1 MARAVR
7 AEYAE
12 ILCRATRAGMP
23 QSVWTDNRL
32 VDCIYRRQFARQKA
46 VERNG
51 HLMVVCYCRCPGRVV
66 RVAGAAPHSS
76 VRRGGTWAEAESILC
91 WLSST
96 LCRARWHGA
105 GGE

>member
-23 QSVWTDNRL
+23 QSVWTDSRL

-51 HLMVVCYCRCPGRVV
+51 HLMVVCYCRCPGSVV
-66 RVAGAAPHSS
+66 RVAGARRTAQSGVAAPGPKRNRS
-76 VRRGGTWAEAESILC
+76 C
-91 WLSST
+91 
-96 LCRARWHGA
+96 A
-105 GGE
+105 G